1 MRIGRIFGLAA
12 LIGLFAY
19 RGLDYNGLDEARLTK
34 PYFESSSLIKDIRTG
49 REVRIEDSE
58 LSRYRALAYSTIAW
72 SREHGNVI
80 VVSKIPRRL
89 ELFNKGKRERS
100 FSIGLGGNPYDDKM
114 YQGDFCTP
122 EGIYEVVDKKEGKR
136 TIFHKALLLDY
147 PRQEDNLEFLI
158 AKQRG
163 LVPKGVNS
171 PGGGIEIHGYGGDF
185 DLSGGCIT
193 MKNADI
199 DELFPRVRIGTPVVI
214 VKAY

>member
-1 MRIGRIFGLAA
+1 
-12 LIGLFAY
+12 
-19 RGLDYNGLDEARLTK
+19 
-34 PYFESSSLIKDIRTG
+34 
-49 REVRIEDSE
+49 
-58 LSRYRALAYSTIAW
+58 
-72 SREHGNVI
+72 
-80 VVSKIPRRL
+80 
-89 ELFNKGKRERS
+89 
-100 FSIGLGGNPYDDKM
+100 M